1 MTPSMRPWGLVL
13 LLGCGGA
20 GRDLPVLATPAAR
33 ASTVPSP
40 CASKDATNAAPSD
53 APTPDAVAFEEAL
66 TLYHRHDANA
76 DGALARF
83 AQDWPH
89 SSRLPDAYVARADLA
104 FEAAGTD
111 PKRLQEARQHYQA
124 ALAIPP
130 PENRVW
136 GYAAYKLAYVFWNTG
151 DHRKALAALKDVI
164 ELGARYPD
172 LDGAAKLRDTALRDF
187 APLFAEVG
195 PPERA
200 RALFTTLAGDEAKVR
215 AMLVLLAT
223 TYDEHGKHAEARSVF
238 AELKV
243 WDVADAC
250 VYEVRA
256 RHAVPNKNRA
266 AEELELANCASRSGP

>member
-1 MTPSMRPWGLVL
+1 MTSIAIP
-13 LLGCGGA
+13 A
-20 GRDLPVLATPAAR
+20 GSKPAT
-33 ASTVPSP
+33 S
-40 CASKDATNAAPSD
+40 AAPSE
-53 APTPDAVAFEEAL
+53 ATTPDAVAFEEAL
-66 TLYHRHDANA
+66 TLYNGRDAGA
-76 DGALARF
+76 DRALARF
-83 AQDWPH
+83 AHEWPH
-89 SSRLPDAYVARADLA
+89 SSRLPDAYVALADLA

-151 DHRKALAALKDVI
+151 DPRKALAALKDTI
-164 ELGARYPD
+164 DFGARYPD
-172 LDGAAKLRDTALRDF
+172 LDGAAKLRETALRDV

-195 PPERA
+195 APERA
-200 RALFTTLAGDEAKVR
+200 RAFFTTLAGDEAKVR
-215 AMLVLLAT
+215 AMLVSLGK
-223 TYDEHGKHAEARSVF
+223 TYDDHGKHAEARSVF
-238 AELKV
+238 ADLKV

-266 AEELELANCASRSGP
+266 AEELDLANCASRSGPSSSEAARRRRDP